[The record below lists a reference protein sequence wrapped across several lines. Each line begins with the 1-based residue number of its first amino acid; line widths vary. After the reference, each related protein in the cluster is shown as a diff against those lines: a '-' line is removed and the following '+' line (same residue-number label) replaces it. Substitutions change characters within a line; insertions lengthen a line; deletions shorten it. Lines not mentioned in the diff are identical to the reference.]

1 LLAFVAIGLLFL
13 GSLGS
18 AVWYSVLPGLM
29 NHSSLSAEQ
38 QGWIYSA
45 SGFTSLLVDAIA
57 LSILLVAT
65 FIDRQKPKGF

>member
-1 LLAFVAIGLLFL
+1 
-13 GSLGS
+13 
-18 AVWYSVLPGLM
+18 M
-29 NHSSLSAEQ
+29 NHSSLAPEQ